1 MSAEEE
7 SPGKKSS
14 RRRVVLEVRR
24 ALCGGRF
31 RAISLI
37 VFLIFDPSF
46 FFFSVAFLF
55 GCVFFYIVGFFS
67 FLFYMLSFIFGLMYF
82 FLVYHHS
89 FLFLFCFFV
98 SFIVHFFLSFR
109 SLIPRWG
116 LTAVEVREALRG
128 YINKHDRPFD
138 SSKAYVSYQ
147 NYWPLKKIHSG
158 AG

>member
-46 FFFSVAFLF
+46 FFFSWVSIRVCFFLYCWFLF
-55 GCVFFYIVGFFS
+55 LS
-67 FLFYMLSFIFGLMYF
+67 FLYVVIYFWFNVF

-98 SFIVHFFLSFR
+98 SFIVHFFLSIR
-109 SLIPRWG
+109 TLIPRWG

-147 NYWPLKKIHSG
+147 NYWPLKKLHSG

>member
-46 FFFSVAFLF
+46 FFFSCVSIR
-55 GCVFFYIVGFFS
+55 GCFFFFIVGFFS
-67 FLFYMLSFIFGLMYF
+67 FLVYMLSFIFGFNYF
-82 FLVYHHS
+82 FLVYHLS
-89 FLFLFCFFV
+89 FLSVFFV
-98 SFIVHFFLSFR
+98 SFIVHHFFLVIPYSYPSLGLNCRR
-109 SLIPRWG
+109 SAGGATG
-116 LTAVEVREALRG
+116 LHKQT
-128 YINKHDRPFD
+128 
-138 SSKAYVSYQ
+138 
-147 NYWPLKKIHSG
+147 
-158 AG
+158 

>member
-46 FFFSVAFLF
+46 FFFSCVSIR
-55 GCVFFYIVGFFS
+55 GCFFIVGFFS

-89 FLFLFCFFV
+89 FLFLFCFFRQFYC
-98 SFIVHFFLSFR
+98 SFFLVIPFSYPSLGLDCRR
-109 SLIPRWG
+109 SAGGATG
-116 LTAVEVREALRG
+116 LHKQT
-128 YINKHDRPFD
+128 
-138 SSKAYVSYQ
+138 
-147 NYWPLKKIHSG
+147 
-158 AG
+158 